1 MFDGAWLEAMFNG
14 YWLVLGI
21 ILLPVYGMLV
31 GWFIGKPRSARLALM
46 GVGYLV
52 GLLVLLWGGLFVFA
66 EVLRLVFF

>member
-1 MFDGAWLEAMFNG
+1 MFDGAWMEAMFNG

-21 ILLPVYGMLV
+21 ILLPVYGMLL
-31 GWFIGKPRSARLALM
+31 GWFFGKPRSSRLALM

-52 GLLVLLWGGLFVFA
+52 GLMVLLWGGLFVFA

>member
-14 YWLVLGI
+14 YWLIFGI
-21 ILLPVYGMLV
+21 VMLPVYGLLL
-31 GWFIGKPRSARLALM
+31 GWFFGKPRNFRLALM

-52 GLLVLLWGGLFVFA
+52 GLIVLLWGGLFVFA